1 MSQNAFTFQR
11 DVVYKK
17 ENKCHQE
24 EFSLGSFGL
33 PLLQRHYRHQP
44 EALQMARV
52 AVCVLIMPSTYHDHM
67 RQADIEP
74 C

>member
-1 MSQNAFTFQR
+1 MSQNAFTFQQ
-11 DVVYKK
+11 DVVHKK
-17 ENKCHQE
+17 ENKCRQ

-33 PLLQRHYRHQP
+33 PLLHPHYRHQP

-52 AVCVLIMPSTYHDHM
+52 AVCVLITPSTYHDHM

-74 C
+74 R